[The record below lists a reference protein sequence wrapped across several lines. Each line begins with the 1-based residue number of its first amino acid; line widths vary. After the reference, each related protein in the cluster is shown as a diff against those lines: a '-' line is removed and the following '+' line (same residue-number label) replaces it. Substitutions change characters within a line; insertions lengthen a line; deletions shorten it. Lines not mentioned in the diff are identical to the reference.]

1 MADDRSREPFN
12 KGKPVPGGNPPPTPE
27 KKPLAP
33 IPKVIQPIPLKK
45 PDPPPMKTAVPPGV
59 RPNEGRPAP
68 SAKPQ
73 PRDPGR
79 LASLDAYRGFIML
92 MLAAGGFGISSF
104 AAIDASSPVWKTA
117 DYGVWQQIGFH
128 FEHPEWRSNFLPK
141 FLESTPV
148 AEQAPATE
156 QTPVAEQNVDAEQT
170 PDADSASVVEQTP
183 ATAETPDAEQPP
195 VATQRP
201 EFMRFAV
208 SFWDLIQPAFMF
220 MVGVA
225 MPLSNARRW
234 SEGQSAGR
242 RYVHAMFRACAL
254 VLLGVFL
261 YSLGSPRTNWIFPN
275 VLAQIGLGYFFAY
288 LLLPLRSWVQI
299 GVLAAILVG
308 YWGLFKIDPP
318 AAGYDYAKVNASAE
332 RGEVYEG
339 KFAAWSKNA
348 NFAHTFD
355 RRFLN
360 MLRTLPDDVMKAE
373 GIPMDARNWA
383 PEPVRKI
390 LFANSEPFLFNGGGY
405 QTLNFIPSIG
415 TTLLGILC
423 GQLLISTAGKGKK
436 LLLLLLGG
444 AVCLALGL
452 VMGEFACPIVKRIW
466 TPSWVLF
473 SGGYVIW
480 MLALFYFIFDVLP
493 LKLLA
498 FPLAVFGANSLAVY
512 LMGELL
518 RGWTREK
525 VVEIHLSG
533 LLETIFGAEKLLP
546 DMFGPIIYPTM
557 VVLVFW
563 LVCLWMYRSKVFVRL

>member
-12 KGKPVPGGNPPPTPE
+12 KGKPMPGGNPPPLGSE
-27 KKPLAP
+27 KKPLPP
-33 IPKVIQPIPLKK
+33 IPKVITPIPLKK
-45 PDPPPMKTAVPPGV
+45 PDPPPVKAAA
-59 RPNEGRPAP
+59 PAP
-68 SAKPQ
+68 RPGENRPPAARPQ
-73 PRDPGR
+73 PRNPGR

-92 MLAAGGFGISSF
+92 MLAASGFGIGQF
-104 AAIDASSPVWKTA
+104 VEIDASSPVWKIA
-117 DYGVWQQIGFH
+117 DYSIWQQIGFH

-141 FLESTPV
+141 FLESTP
-148 AEQAPATE
+148 AGQRDTE
-156 QTPVAEQNVDAEQT
+156 LV
-170 PDADSASVVEQTP
+170 
-183 ATAETPDAEQPP
+183 
-195 VATQRP
+195 
-201 EFMRFAV
+201 RFAV

-234 SEGQSAGR
+234 SEGQSAGW
-242 RYVHAMFRACAL
+242 RYLHALWRAVAL

-261 YSLGSPRTNWIFPN
+261 YSQGSAHTNWIFPN

-288 LLLPLRSWVQI
+288 LLLPLKSWVQI
-299 GVLAAILVG
+299 GVLAAILG
-308 YWGLFKIDPP
+308 AYWGLFKIDPP
-318 AAGYDYAKVNASAE
+318 PAEYDYAAVEASAD

-348 NFAHTFD
+348 NFAHNFD

-360 MLRTLPDDVMKAE
+360 MLRTLSDEDMKTH
-373 GIPMDARNWA
+373 GIPLDARSWA
-383 PEPVRKI
+383 PAPVRTI
-390 LFANSEPFLFNGGGY
+390 LFANSEPFLKNSGGY
-405 QTLNFIPSIG
+405 LTLNFIPSIG

-436 LLLLLLGG
+436 LLLLLVGG

-480 MLALFYFIFDVLP
+480 MLALFYFVFDVLP

-498 FPLAVFGANSLAVY
+498 FPLAVLGVNSLAVY

-525 VVEIHLSG
+525 VVQIHLSG
-533 LLETIFGAEKLLP
+533 LLETIFGAEKLQA
-546 DMFGPIIYPTM
+546 DMFGPIIYPTT

-563 LVCLWMYRSKVFVRL
+563 LVCLWMYRSKVLVRL